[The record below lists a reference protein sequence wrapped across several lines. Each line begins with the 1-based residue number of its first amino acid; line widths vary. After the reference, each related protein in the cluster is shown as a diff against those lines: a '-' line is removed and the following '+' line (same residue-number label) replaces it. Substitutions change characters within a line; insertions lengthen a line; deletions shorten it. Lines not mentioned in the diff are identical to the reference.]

1 MKKIP
6 AKKTPLSKRIAKVA
20 TKTKKLAKKVNPPK
34 PLAPRGKKSIG
45 STLRANKTVT
55 LEMDVPTKVDE
66 DAPRIECRLLVGD
79 LSLPIDA
86 ASLER
91 TLGAGRW
98 GHGFGMVDSWSDAA
112 WVGLLAHLKLP
123 ADPLDRT
130 VAEQPVKRLV
140 QRLWYEAINPAV
152 LVDRKDVFVERDNER
167 AEEYKEKFGRVE
179 GIAKGRSERA
189 VKSFAKGRGGETKY
203 VPTDKLKAKGLT
215 IGGQAGILLEAFKAA
230 KFASMSTHEA
240 TEGMIKAGLKT
251 TTKPERI
258 SAFYLCQWVK
268 KGLLERT
275 VV

>member
-1 MKKIP
+1 M
-6 AKKTPLSKRIAKVA
+6 KKTPAKAA
-20 TKTKKLAKKVNPPK
+20 TKTKKPVKKINLPK

-45 STLRANKTVT
+45 ATLRADKTVT

-66 DAPRIECRLLVGD
+66 DAPRIECRLIVGD
-79 LSLPIDA
+79 LSLLVDA
-86 ASLER
+86 SSLER

-98 GHGFGMVDSWSDAA
+98 GHGLGLVDSWPDAV
-112 WVGLLAHLKLP
+112 WVGLLTYLKLP
-123 ADPLDRT
+123 AEPLDRT

-167 AEEYKEKFGRVE
+167 AEEYKEKFGHVE
-179 GIAKGRSERA
+179 GTAKARSERA

-203 VPTDKLKAKGLT
+203 TPTDKLNAKGLT

-240 TEGMIKAGLKT
+240 TEGMVKAGLKT

-268 KGLLERT
+268 KGLLERS
-275 VV
+275 VG